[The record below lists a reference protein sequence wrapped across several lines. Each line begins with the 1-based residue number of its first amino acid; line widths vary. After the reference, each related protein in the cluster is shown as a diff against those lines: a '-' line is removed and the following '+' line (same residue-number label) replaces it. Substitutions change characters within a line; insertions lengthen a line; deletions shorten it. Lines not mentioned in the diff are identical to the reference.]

1 VDIKMTITLDNLA
14 TRYHCLP
21 SYALEQ
27 ATTFDLHVLDVAT
40 RWHNYQQEFASTGKK
55 PVPKLSEDAMMQMLK
70 NVKGTSV

>member
-1 VDIKMTITLDNLA
+1 MTITLDNLA

-40 RWHNYQQEFASTGKK
+40 RWANYQHELATTGKK
-55 PVPKLSEDAMMQMLK
+55 PVPKLTEDEMMKMLN
-70 NVKGTSV
+70 NVRGTAV